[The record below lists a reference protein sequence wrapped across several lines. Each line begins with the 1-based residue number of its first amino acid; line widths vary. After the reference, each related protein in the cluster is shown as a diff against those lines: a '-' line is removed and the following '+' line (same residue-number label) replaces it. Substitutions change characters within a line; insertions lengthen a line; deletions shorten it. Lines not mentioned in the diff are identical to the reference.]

1 MSEGLRQPPPPHH
14 PASVT
19 AEGPSGDLEL
29 PLLHN
34 RPLLLY
40 NLLGD
45 EARGK
50 IHGVNSNFLFPI
62 HAQPSMVIEMA
73 LQLTR
78 KCCDTKM
85 PVVDLYF
92 WTWTMVRVSQ
102 VQIYFS
108 SAVDKEKKKK
118 TSEWHIWPEIRLQS
132 PSHALSWNAA
142 NAVAIMLW
150 ENLPKCE
157 RVNYPNTCFEKF
169 IFSFRSISKYS
180 FQ

>member
-1 MSEGLRQPPPPHH
+1 MTGMSEGLRQPPPHH

-92 WTWTMVRVSQ
+92 WTWTMARVSQ

-108 SAVDKEKKKK
+108 SAVDKEKRNKKN
-118 TSEWHIWPEIRLQS
+118 IRVTHL
-132 PSHALSWNAA
+132 AWNSL
-142 NAVAIMLW
+142 AISFSCSL
-150 ENLPKCE
+150 LKC
-157 RVNYPNTCFEKF
+157 
-169 IFSFRSISKYS
+169 S
-180 FQ
+180 